1 MNISAVI
8 VTYRRLERLAEVL
21 QAWLAETPDVWL
33 CDCSYE
39 GFMHGD
45 LRRQGLLPIK
55 YIRAFP
61 DPGNKIRHAV
71 ATMTEGNY
79 VIKADDDLKPLP
91 GLIADFTRQY
101 PGNGVAGI
109 HGRTFHGPDY
119 YADTKMLSCKHIQ
132 VPTRV
137 DFLGLV
143 TFWPREYLGMDLR
156 GCESAIE
163 DLYALNW
170 YNHDVPKWL
179 IPTDRFEQLPA
190 SRDAERLCG
199 NKQARAV
206 RRTFYRQC
214 WETFYEGD
222 KK

>member
-33 CDCSYE
+33 CDCSRE
-39 GFMHGD
+39 GFKTD
-45 LRRQGLLPIK
+45 LPIK
-55 YIRAFP
+55 IIRAFP

-71 ATMTEGNY
+71 AMMTSGDY

-91 GLIADFTRQY
+91 GLIADFERCY
-101 PGNGVAGI
+101 CNDGISGILGI

-132 VPTRV
+132 VPTKV

-170 YNHDVPKWL
+170 YNHDVRKWL

-206 RRTFYRQC
+206 RRAFYKQC
-214 WETFYEGD
+214 WETFYERGGI
-222 KK
+222 